1 MSALRNILGK
11 IKRMVLKE
19 TEEDT
24 LRRKGVSVGKNTK
37 LYNVEVDGCFPHL
50 ISIGTDCCITHTV
63 ILAHDGSTQ
72 NIVGYSK
79 LGRVQIGNNVFVGY
93 KSVILP
99 GVAIG
104 DNVIIGAGSVVTRDI
119 PANSI
124 ACGVPA
130 KVIGKYDEYVKKI
143 NQQFES
149 SQNMIS
155 NTLFSKKS
163 AVDKKEQAKLLADG
177 SYGWDL

>member
-1 MSALRNILGK
+1 MGALRNILGK

-50 ISIGTDCCITHTV
+50 ISIGTDCCITHSV
-63 ILAHDGSTQ
+63 ILAHDASKKS
-72 NIVGYSK
+72 IVGYSK

-99 GVAIG
+99 GVKIG
-104 DNVIIGAGSVVTRDI
+104 DNVIIGAGSVVTHDI
-119 PANSI
+119 PENSI

-130 KVIGKYDEYVKKI
+130 KVIGKYEEYEKKI
-143 NQQFES
+143 NQQFEG
-149 SQNMIS
+149 SQNMVS

-163 AVDKKEQAKLLADG
+163 AADKEEQAELLADG